1 MTVPKTIRRLERDFG
16 KAENTLRCLDAG
28 KLDHLF
34 ANTETKARM
43 RADIEQEQLRLVE
56 IQWRRVQIRG
66 RGGPGAATADARR
79 LWYGTRGPTGFPVD
93 GCYRAAAGVGSERF
107 ALPACAEVIGGL
119 V

>member
-1 MTVPKTIRRLERDFG
+1 
-16 KAENTLRCLDAG
+16 LRCLDAG

>member
-1 MTVPKTIRRLERDFG
+1 
-16 KAENTLRCLDAG
+16 
-28 KLDHLF
+28 
-34 ANTETKARM
+34 M

-107 ALPACAEVIGGL
+107 ALPTCADEVGL
-119 V
+119 

>member
-1 MTVPKTIRRLERDFG
+1 MGQTLPREREFG

-66 RGGPGAATADARR
+66 RGGPGAATADVRR
-79 LWYGTRGPTGFPVD
+79 LWSARADQPAFRSMVATAPQRAWVASASRYPPVPTRWG
-93 GCYRAAAGVGSERF
+93 YRRLGV
-107 ALPACAEVIGGL
+107 
-119 V
+119 